1 MTSSVGASP
10 SGMVTTGFSV
20 LDMAQDGSGSGALR
34 AQMSGAQGRRLL
46 PQPGDGL
53 RIPTGRRDAVD
64 LPVHPVATGDAR
76 RLVVRGEEDQRVRP
90 LVGRAHDHAAERV
103 DEALDQSDVPRQ
115 AGLGREVIEINGDWF
130 RGRGGHDRLDIGGE
144 PVVRHALVVERRQD
158 ERPGKAEFSCVPRQ
172 RDRVGDRRG
181 SGANHEAI
189 EDDLLRMGVRCL
201 PKHSL
206 EVVIDLDTTDDPLHG
221 HQEGRFFHGFYGCY
235 CYLPLF
241 AFVGSVPLWAQL
253 RGSDGDAA
261 RGAVD
266 ALKKIVAAV
275 RKRCPKA
282 RIIVRADSGFCRE
295 EIMVWCETQQPVVYY
310 CLGLARNSR
319 LMELIEEK
327 FARVRESAIL
337 CGGVARGF
345 TEFQYQTL
353 KSWTC
358 SRRVIA
364 KVEVLQDKDNPR
376 FVVTNLPAEGFED
389 QQQHSADRFC
399 AQKCYEDFYCARGDM
414 ENQIKQQYLD
424 LEADRTSSHWMAS
437 NQLRLWLSAFALL
450 LFQRLRT
457 LALQGTE
464 LANAT
469 AGTIRQRL
477 LKIGALV
484 TVSTRRVYVRLASAF
499 PLQKLFAQAHRALA
513 VLAPEEG

>member
-1 MTSSVGASP
+1 MSTPSLQPSVCSEPLLFSFNDLGSRRVIADFSAGYLSSDGGMLLLRQIDEGLGISRSLARCFDDARNPLLIEHSVRELVAQRLLGMAAGYEDLNDHNLLRLDPLFAVAVGKEDP
-10 SGMVTTGFSV
+10 
-20 LDMAQDGSGSGALR
+20 LGSGR
-34 AQMSGAQGRRLL
+34 A
-46 PQPGDGL
+46 
-53 RIPTGRRDAVD
+53 
-64 LPVHPVATGDAR
+64 
-76 RLVVRGEEDQRVRP
+76 EKDQ
-90 LVGRAHDHAAERV
+90 
-103 DEALDQSDVPRQ
+103 
-115 AGLGREVIEINGDWF
+115 
-130 RGRGGHDRLDIGGE
+130 
-144 PVVRHALVVERRQD
+144 
-158 ERPGKAEFSCVPRQ
+158 GKALASAPTLNRLELGNNKNTPCHKISA
-172 RDRVGDRRG
+172 D
-181 SGANHEAI
+181 HEAI
-189 EDDLLRMGVRCL
+189 EEDLLRMGVRCL

-253 RGSDGDAA
+253 RTSDGDAA
-261 RGAVD
+261 HGAVD

-282 RIIVRADSGFCRE
+282 RIIVRADSGFCRQE
-295 EIMVWCETQQPVVYY
+295 LMAWCETQQPVVYY

-319 LMELIEEK
+319 LRELIDEK

-353 KSWTC
+353 KSWTR

-364 KVEVLQDKDNPR
+364 KAEVLQDKDNPR
-376 FVVTNLPAEGFED
+376 FIVTNLPAEGFED
-389 QQQHSADRFC
+389 QQQSADRFC

-437 NQLRLWLSAFALL
+437 NQLRLWFSAFALL

-457 LALQGTE
+457 LGLQGTE
-464 LANAT
+464 LAKAT

-499 PLQKLFAQAHRALA
+499 PLQKLFAQVHRALA
-513 VLAPEEG
+513 GLVAEDG

>member
-1 MTSSVGASP
+1 MSTTSPQPLTALSEPLLFNSLASRQVVTDFSAGHVSSDGGMLLLRQIDEGLGISRSLAGCFRDHRNPLFIEHSVRELVAQRLL
-10 SGMVTTGFSV
+10 GMAAGYEDLNDHNLLR
-20 LDMAQDGSGSGALR
+20 LDPLFAVAVGKEDPLGSGR
-34 AQMSGAQGRRLL
+34 A
-46 PQPGDGL
+46 PQ
-53 RIPTGRRDAVD
+53 
-64 LPVHPVATGDAR
+64 
-76 RLVVRGEEDQRVRP
+76 DQ
-90 LVGRAHDHAAERV
+90 
-103 DEALDQSDVPRQ
+103 
-115 AGLGREVIEINGDWF
+115 
-130 RGRGGHDRLDIGGE
+130 
-144 PVVRHALVVERRQD
+144 
-158 ERPGKAEFSCVPRQ
+158 GKALASASTLNRLELGNNKNTRCHKISA
-172 RDRVGDRRG
+172 D
-181 SGANHEAI
+181 HEAI
-189 EDDLLRMGVRCL
+189 EESLLRMGARCL

-253 RGSDGDAA
+253 RTSDGDAA

-266 ALKKIVAAV
+266 ALKKIVLAV

-295 EIMVWCETQQPVVYY
+295 EIMAWCETQQPVVYY

-319 LMELIEEK
+319 LVELIEQK

-358 SRRVIA
+358 TRRVIA

-376 FVVTNLPAEGFED
+376 FIVTNLPAKGFED
-389 QQQHSADRFC
+389 QHKPSPDRFC

-437 NQLRLWLSAFALL
+437 NQLRLWFSTFALL

-457 LALQGTE
+457 LALGGTE
-464 LANAT
+464 LATAT
-469 AGTIRQRL
+469 AGTIRQRF

>member
-1 MTSSVGASP
+1 MVAASP
-10 SGMVTTGFSV
+10 QLPTDFQPLLFNSLGPRQVVTDFSAGHLSSDGGMLLLRQIDEGLGISRSLAGCFSD
-20 LDMAQDGSGSGALR
+20 LRNPLLIEHSLRELIAQ
-34 AQMSGAQGRRLL
+34 RLL
-46 PQPGDGL
+46 GL
-53 RIPTGRRDAVD
+53 AAGYEDLNDHHLLRLDPLFAVAVGKEDPLGTGRD
-64 LPVHPVATGDAR
+64 PQ
-76 RLVVRGEEDQRVRP
+76 DQ
-90 LVGRAHDHAAERV
+90 
-103 DEALDQSDVPRQ
+103 
-115 AGLGREVIEINGDWF
+115 
-130 RGRGGHDRLDIGGE
+130 
-144 PVVRHALVVERRQD
+144 
-158 ERPGKAEFSCVPRQ
+158 GKALASASTLNRLELGNNKNTRCHKIS
-172 RDRVGDRRG
+172 
-181 SGANHEAI
+181 ANHEAI
-189 EDDLLRMGVRCL
+189 EDTLLRKGVSCL
-201 PKHSL
+201 PKESL
-206 EVVIDLDTTDDPLHG
+206 EVVIDLDATDDPLHG

-253 RGSDGDAA
+253 RTSDGDAA

-295 EIMVWCETQQPVVYY
+295 EIMAWCETQQPVLYY

-319 LMELIEEK
+319 LVELIEEK

-345 TEFQYQTL
+345 TQFQYQTL

-376 FVVTNLPAEGFED
+376 FIVTNLPAKGFED
-389 QQQHSADRFC
+389 QQQQRVDRFS

-437 NQLRLWLSAFALL
+437 NQLRLWFSAFALL

-457 LALQGTE
+457 LALRGTE
-464 LANAT
+464 LAKAT
-469 AGTIRQRL
+469 AGTIRQRF

-484 TVSTRRVYVRLASAF
+484 TVSMRRVYVRLTSAF
-499 PLQKLFAQAHRALA
+499 PLQKLFAQAVRALA

>member
-1 MTSSVGASP
+1 MLLLRQIDEGLGISRSLARCFDDARNPLLIEHSVRELVAQRLL
-10 SGMVTTGFSV
+10 GMAAGYEDLNDHNLLR
-20 LDMAQDGSGSGALR
+20 LDPLFAVAVGKEDPLGSGR
-34 AQMSGAQGRRLL
+34 A
-46 PQPGDGL
+46 
-53 RIPTGRRDAVD
+53 
-64 LPVHPVATGDAR
+64 
-76 RLVVRGEEDQRVRP
+76 EKDQ
-90 LVGRAHDHAAERV
+90 
-103 DEALDQSDVPRQ
+103 
-115 AGLGREVIEINGDWF
+115 
-130 RGRGGHDRLDIGGE
+130 
-144 PVVRHALVVERRQD
+144 
-158 ERPGKAEFSCVPRQ
+158 GKALASAPTLNRLELGNNKNTPCHKISA
-172 RDRVGDRRG
+172 D
-181 SGANHEAI
+181 HEAI
-189 EDDLLRMGVRCL
+189 EEDLLRMGVRCL

-253 RGSDGDAA
+253 RTSDGDAA
-261 RGAVD
+261 HGAVD

-282 RIIVRADSGFCRE
+282 RIIVRADSGFCRQE
-295 EIMVWCETQQPVVYY
+295 LMAWCETQQPVVYY

-319 LMELIEEK
+319 LRELIDEK

-353 KSWTC
+353 KSWTR

-364 KVEVLQDKDNPR
+364 KAEILQDKDNPR
-376 FVVTNLPAEGFED
+376 FIVTNLPAEGFED
-389 QQQHSADRFC
+389 QQQSADRFC

-437 NQLRLWLSAFALL
+437 NQLRLWFSAFALL

-457 LALQGTE
+457 LGLQGTE
-464 LANAT
+464 LAKAT

-499 PLQKLFAQAHRALA
+499 PLQKLFAQVHRALA
-513 VLAPEEG
+513 GLVAEDG

>member
-1 MTSSVGASP
+1 MKNRIETYLLKIYTFSRQKRATSLSDFQTGEF
-10 SGMVTTGFSV
+10 TGFS
-20 LDMAQDGSGSGALR
+20 
-34 AQMSGAQGRRLL
+34 RR
-46 PQPGDGL
+46 
-53 RIPTGRRDAVD
+53 
-64 LPVHPVATGDAR
+64 
-76 RLVVRGEEDQRVRP
+76 
-90 LVGRAHDHAAERV
+90 RAH
-103 DEALDQSDVPRQ
+103 
-115 AGLGREVIEINGDWF
+115 
-130 RGRGGHDRLDIGGE
+130 
-144 PVVRHALVVERRQD
+144 
-158 ERPGKAEFSCVPRQ
+158 
-172 RDRVGDRRG
+172 
-181 SGANHEAI
+181 
-189 EDDLLRMGVRCL
+189 
-201 PKHSL
+201 
-206 EVVIDLDTTDDPLHG
+206 T
-221 HQEGRFFHGFYGCY
+221 
-235 CYLPLF
+235 
-241 AFVGSVPLWAQL
+241 
-253 RGSDGDAA
+253 SDGDAA

-266 ALKKIVAAV
+266 ALKKIVATV

-295 EIMVWCETQQPVVYY
+295 EIMAWCETQEPLVYY

-319 LMELIEEK
+319 LRELIDEK

-376 FVVTNLPAEGFED
+376 FIVTNLPAKGFED
-389 QQQHSADRFC
+389 QQQQNVDRFC

-437 NQLRLWLSAFALL
+437 NQLRLWFSAFDLL

-457 LALQGTE
+457 IALRGTQLAK
-464 LANAT
+464 AT
-469 AGTIRQRL
+469 AGTIRQRF

-484 TVSTRRVYVRLASAF
+484 RVSTRRVYVRLASAF
-499 PLQKLFAQAHRALA
+499 PLQKLFAQVHRALA
-513 VLAPEEG
+513 GLVAEDG

>member
-1 MTSSVGASP
+1 MSNASP
-10 SGMVTTGFSV
+10 QPSLCSEPLLFSFNELGSRQVIADFSAGYLSSDGGMLFLRQIDEGLGIDHNLLR
-20 LDMAQDGSGSGALR
+20 LDPLFAVAVGKEDPLGSGR
-34 AQMSGAQGRRLL
+34 A
-46 PQPGDGL
+46 PQ
-53 RIPTGRRDAVD
+53 
-64 LPVHPVATGDAR
+64 
-76 RLVVRGEEDQRVRP
+76 DQ
-90 LVGRAHDHAAERV
+90 
-103 DEALDQSDVPRQ
+103 
-115 AGLGREVIEINGDWF
+115 
-130 RGRGGHDRLDIGGE
+130 
-144 PVVRHALVVERRQD
+144 
-158 ERPGKAEFSCVPRQ
+158 GKALASASTLNRLELGNNKNTRCHKISADHQ
-172 RDRVGDRRG
+172 
-181 SGANHEAI
+181 AI
-189 EDDLLRMGVRCL
+189 EDTLLRKGVRCL
-201 PKHSL
+201 PKDSL

-253 RGSDGDAA
+253 RTSDGDAA

-266 ALKKIVAAV
+266 ALKKIVSAV

-295 EIMVWCETQQPVVYY
+295 EIMAWCEKEQPVVYY

-319 LMELIEEK
+319 LRELIDEK

-337 CGGVARGF
+337 CGGVTRGF

-364 KVEVLQDKDNPR
+364 
-376 FVVTNLPAEGFED
+376 
-389 QQQHSADRFC
+389 
-399 AQKCYEDFYCARGDM
+399 M

-437 NQLRLWLSAFALL
+437 NQLRLWFSAFALL

-457 LALQGTE
+457 LALRGTE
-464 LANAT
+464 LAKAT
-469 AGTIRQRL
+469 AGTVRQRL

-499 PLQKLFAQAHRALA
+499 PLQNLFAQVHRALA
-513 VLAPEEG
+513 GLVAEDG